1 MKLDLN
7 EIAAHL
13 GMRLKYSI
21 DEAPIED
28 VASALKCVEKV
39 TGEVTFTNAGTSIV
53 ARGSFRTVVELE
65 CSRCLGPYRLH
76 VESPIEEDLPLTDRG
91 PESAP
96 DAEEQELPEEE
107 QEPLFVDNIFDLE
120 ELLRQ
125 SILVNVPL
133 KPLCS
138 EDCKGLCPRCGANLN
153 DAPCGCAPEETQ
165 SPLASLAVLL
175 EQEEEQP

>member
-13 GMRLKYSI
+13 GTRLKYSI

-28 VASALKCVEKV
+28 VASALKCVERV
-39 TGEVTFTNAGTSIV
+39 TGEITFTNAGSSIV
-53 ARGSFRTVVELE
+53 ARGSFRTAVELE
-65 CSRCLGPYRLH
+65 CGRCLGSYRLH
-76 VESPIEEDLPLTDRG
+76 VEAQIEENLLLTDRA
-91 PESAP
+91 PESVA

-107 QEPLFVDNIFDLE
+107 KDPLFVDNVFGLE

-138 EDCKGLCPRCGANLN
+138 EECKGLCPRCGRNLN
-153 DAPCGCAPEETQ
+153 EAACGCAPEETQ

-175 EQEEEQP
+175 EQEKEQP